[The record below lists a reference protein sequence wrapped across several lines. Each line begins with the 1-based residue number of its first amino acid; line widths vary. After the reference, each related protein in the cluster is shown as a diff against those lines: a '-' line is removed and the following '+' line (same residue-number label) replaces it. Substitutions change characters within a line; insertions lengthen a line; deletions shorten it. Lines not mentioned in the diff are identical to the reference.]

1 MQLTKELYFF
11 DTFGVFI
18 QKNVFPKEQIEL
30 ANKIF
35 DDHPKNNK
43 DGKFKYLD
51 IFESHRVFLDFFT
64 NETLQKVA
72 SMCLGQ
78 NFRLDHGFL
87 VEQDCTTASTNHL
100 HGKSF
105 GKDAVHFYL
114 TQGTESIKNNTC
126 WTRTGQLSAG
136 IVLKG
141 QRSESGG
148 FGYIKGSHKS
158 SYFVRGQ
165 EIKSCLLSTN
175 ELYDEYVTIPDLD
188 SGDLIIFPE
197 NLVHG
202 QCRMRN
208 AKNARRMVYGM
219 LFPSYAKFAK
229 WDSSIKKL
237 NKFADTP
244 IHQSLLSDSYI
255 VNLDGNPE
263 DVKPDADVH

>member
-1 MQLTKELYFF
+1 MKLTKELYFF
-11 DTFGVFI
+11 DAFGVFI
-18 QKNVFPKEQIEL
+18 QKSAFPKEQIEL

-35 DDHPKNNK
+35 DEHPKDNK

-51 IFESHRVFLDFFT
+51 VFESDRVFLDFFT
-64 NETLQKVA
+64 NETLQKVS
-72 SMCLGQ
+72 SMCLGK

-87 VEQDCTTASTNHL
+87 VEQDSRTDPSNHL

-105 GKDAVHFYL
+105 GKDAIHFYL
-114 TQGTESIKNNTC
+114 TQGTESIQNTC

-165 EIKSCLLSTN
+165 EIKSCLLTSN
-175 ELYDEYVTIPDLD
+175 ELYDEYVTIPDLEP
-188 SGDLIIFPE
+188 GDLIIFPE
-197 NLVHG
+197 NLTHG
-202 QCRMRN
+202 QSRMRN
-208 AKNARRMVYGM
+208 TKNPRRMVYGM

-229 WDSSIKKL
+229 WDTAIQKL
-237 NKFADTP
+237 QKFANTP
-244 IHQSLLSDSYI
+244 ALKSLLSDSYI
-255 VNLDGNPE
+255 VNLD
-263 DVKPDADVH
+263 DDLKDIKPDTDKH

>member
-1 MQLTKELYFF
+1 MQLTKELYFL

-35 DDHPKNNK
+35 DEHPKNNK
-43 DGKFKYLD
+43 DGAIKYFD
-51 IFESHRVFLDFFT
+51 VFESHRVFLDFFV
-64 NETLQKVA
+64 NETVQSVA
-72 SMCLGQ
+72 KICLGQ

-87 VEQDCTTASTNHL
+87 VEQDCKTAPTNHL

-114 TQGTESIKNNTC
+114 TQGTESIKNTC

-165 EIKSCLLSTN
+165 EVKSCLLTSN

-202 QCRMRN
+202 QSRMRN
-208 AKNARRMVYGM
+208 TKNPRRMVYGM
-219 LFPSYAKFAK
+219 LFPSFAKYAK
-229 WDSSIKKL
+229 WDKAITKL
-237 NKFADTP
+237 KTFADTP

-255 VNLDGNPE
+255 SDLDDSFESIKANV
-263 DVKPDADVH
+263 DQH